1 LGEFDHLVISSSGHL
16 ASVCIPF
23 GHWVIGRA
31 ARLRYDR
38 LAVPRVLCRL
48 AAIATMAAALS
59 PAEARAQAVP
69 QTNQAAQIGPVAQG
83 LRSELK
89 IDTGRDGVLYVPKGY
104 KVDRPVPLLLWLH
117 GAGGTGQVGD
127 SLAALADEFGFIVL
141 APDSREWTWG
151 AILGRWEADLEFIQK
166 AIRQVTSQYSVDRR
180 RIFVGGF
187 SDGASFS
194 LSLGIS
200 YGDTFKRVYAG
211 SPGVMQPIEANGK
224 PPIFISH
231 GTEDQTMPIDVTSRK
246 FVPRLKALGY
256 EVTYREYQGRHQLPP
271 EILREA
277 IEWICK

>member
-1 LGEFDHLVISSSGHL
+1 MKVKLLISHLVIG
-16 ASVCIPF
+16 AF
-23 GHWVIGRA
+23 G
-31 ARLRYDR
+31 
-38 LAVPRVLCRL
+38 
-48 AAIATMAAALS
+48 ATMAVAAFPKVMS
-59 PAEARAQAVP
+59 AQTVTQADQSARP
-69 QTNQAAQIGPVAQG
+69 GPVAEG
-83 LRSELK
+83 LRVELK
-89 IDTGRDGVLYVPKGY
+89 IDTARDGALYVPKGY
-104 KVDRPVPLLLWLH
+104 TVERPAPLLLWLH
-117 GAGGTGQVGD
+117 GAGGTGQVSDMLG
-127 SLAALADEFGFIVL
+127 ALADEFGYIVL

-151 AILGRWEADLEFIQK
+151 AILGRWDADLDFIQK
-166 AIRQVTSQYSVDRR
+166 AIRQVTFQYSVDRG

-211 SPGVMQPIEANGK
+211 SPGVMQPIQANGK

-277 IEWICK
+277 IEWMSK